1 MSDRRLSDLSILAI
15 ERDLAIDYEKIV
27 DAFTG
32 VGGKRRKGKRRKRK
46 I

>member
-1 MSDRRLSDLSILAI
+1 MKNVLETLVIIITELS
-15 ERDLAIDYEKIV
+15 K
-27 DAFTG
+27 TKKG

>member
-15 ERDLAIDYEKIV
+15 ERDLKII